1 MFGIH
6 LTHIFTLFCIFLFGV
21 AFFSTDYYLPKFRTW
36 KSTKLLNQSKV
47 YFDESIDNAGGL
59 LDEGVKKAKIAHLLD
74 PGNQEVLF
82 NFIKLRFRTH
92 PTQALLQWSNAIKN
106 IQNLESRSELF
117 SKSLSTLKDDQLSL
131 QLRKLAGEIAFREI
145 NRLLANNDWASNP
158 ENILQVCEL
167 LAETGKSQEA
177 HDRLSK
183 LLDEFPAYPEGVFL
197 LTRLT
202 VHLKDVSKLAEVGK
216 SLASLSTQRN
226 KVGVDAI
233 RHMTLLHLLNP
244 LSPKSLQKCIEL
256 LQSNPESEPID
267 FMRIYALQYATSL
280 NENDKKNTLVQCSEL
295 FDLSNPKELFVYCRW
310 LARLY
315 EFSSILEFLPPSKA
329 RVDENL
335 FKLRMTALAQQ
346 GELESIHAEVANAP
360 LIPSIWRMIV
370 EARAFSMA
378 GKYESS
384 LDVLDRLIPLLND
397 DPREIRAV
405 CNYLE
410 ASKDIRG
417 LSHVLEKLSNHSIHS
432 KFALSKLIQH
442 RAGSAP
448 LDQLSGWLEKLSMIN
463 SNDLN
468 LKASFLY
475 VQLLNPQ
482 LASPSIE
489 LNNLISEAL
498 SITENSNLPQ
508 ARISLALGHLRNQ
521 EADKALVALGK
532 PENWRNW
539 ANTRGAWSFLASQI
553 YRLNKDSEK
562 ALVLSK
568 NVNFTQMDRAEKES
582 LQALFPE
589 QF

>member
-1 MFGIH
+1 MFGLH
-6 LTHIFTLFCIFLFGV
+6 LTYIFTLFCLFLFGI
-21 AFFSTDYYLPKFRTW
+21 AFFSTDYFLPKFLTW
-36 KSTKLLNQSKV
+36 KSTKLYNQSKI
-47 YFDESIDNAGGL
+47 YLDESIDNAGGL
-59 LDEGVKKAKIAHLLD
+59 LDEGERKARIAHLLD
-74 PGNQEVLF
+74 PGNREVLF
-82 NFIKLRFRTH
+82 NFIKLRFRTN
-92 PTQALLQWSNAIKN
+92 PTEALLQWSNALKN
-106 IQNLESRSELF
+106 IQNLQSRSELF
-117 SKSLSTLKDDQLSL
+117 SKSLLCLKDDQLSL
-131 QLRKLAGEIAFREI
+131 QQRKLAGEIAFREI
-145 NRLLANNDWASNP
+145 NRLLANKDWANNP
-158 ENILQVCEL
+158 DNILLVCEL

-183 LLDEFPAYPEGVFL
+183 LLDEYPGYPEGVFL

-244 LSPKSLQKCIEL
+244 LSPKSLQKCVEL

-280 NENDKKNTLVQCSEL
+280 DENDKKNTLVQCSDL
-295 FDLSNPKELFVYCRW
+295 FDLTNPKELFVYCRW

-329 RVDENL
+329 RIDENL

-370 EARAFSMA
+370 EARAFSME

-397 DPREIRAV
+397 DPREVRAV

-417 LSHVLEKLSNHSIHS
+417 LSHVLEKLSDHSIHS

-442 RAGSAP
+442 RAGSASI
-448 LDQLSGWLEKLSMIN
+448 DQLSEWLEKISRIN
-463 SNDLN
+463 PGDLN

-475 VQLLNPQ
+475 VQLLNPR
-482 LASPSIE
+482 LASPSNE

-498 SITENSNLPQ
+498 SLTENSDFPQ

-532 PENWRNW
+532 PEDWRNW

-562 ALVLSK
+562 AVVLSR